1 MPGRECAVFRFFKIS
16 VMILDAR
23 IGPNLAGFSA
33 SVGRTSEVVPSFEC
47 ETTRVS
53 SEAMSRAS
61 RTPSA
66 HLLQP
71 IPIGS
76 LGARA
81 PDVDI

>member
-1 MPGRECAVFRFFKIS
+1 MMILSNAHAGARMRCLSLFKIS

-61 RTPSA
+61 RTTVGTSVA
-66 HLLQP
+66 
-71 IPIGS
+71 
-76 LGARA
+76 AYT
-81 PDVDI
+81 DW